1 MAVQKPQAA
10 GKSSVAGEM
19 VVPFESYLEQH
30 DLTLPDFSKLFGLP
44 ENNVLTLMTEHPS
57 LSLIG
62 NILYTR
68 TTLYSKN
75 WTFSSKS
82 KATSLRHY
90 VKAQH
95 KNNPSAFAKL
105 IGESA
110 KFVQTAISDDAYWV
124 DGEIFMMV
132 VDQSSWVALPL
143 TDHIKN
149 VCDRN
154 TAAFS
159 RAYQMTQQQMDR
171 WVKRD
176 CMFCRGEIYLRRT
189 ELQAKP
195 AKDTNATLVRDH
207 IRDKYGSIE
216 DGIRLF
222 SEDHNLN
229 PQQVRRYISYDALW
243 ILGDVYKNQSKF
255 SEQNIDPDFSL
266 SFKQRKPHV
275 RKSKSKA

>member
-1 MAVQKPQAA
+1 MSIQKTQSA
-10 GKSSVAGEM
+10 GVM
-19 VVPFESYLEQH
+19 VVPFESYLEKH

-62 NILYTR
+62 GILYTR
-68 TTLYSKN
+68 ATQYG
-75 WTFSSKS
+75 KS
-82 KATSLRHY
+82 WALSCKSEATPLRHY
-90 VKAQH
+90 VKVQY

-105 IGESA
+105 IGESVN
-110 KFVQTAISDDAYWV
+110 FVQSAISDDAYWV

-132 VDQSSWVALPL
+132 ADMSSWVALPL
-143 TDHIKN
+143 KDHIEN
-149 VCDRN
+149 VCDGN

-159 RAYQMTQQQMDR
+159 RAYQIAQQQMDR

-189 ELQAKP
+189 ELRAKS
-195 AKDTNATLVRDH
+195 AKNTNATLVRDH
-207 IRDKYGSIE
+207 IREKYGSIE

-222 SEDHNLN
+222 SEEHNLN

-266 SFKQRKPHV
+266 SFKQRKSHV
-275 RKSKSKA
+275 RKNKTQA